1 MSLLATPE
9 FKVGLMVIVVSGLI
23 GAMSLKVAEG
33 PGLFSG
39 SRKHTFT
46 IENAGGLVKNSA
58 VKMAGIKVGTIE
70 DIQLENGHA
79 KITIALDKNV
89 PLTSSSRIELR
100 TDGIL
105 GDRHVEILPG
115 NPQDPPIAKDAPI
128 VSVNES
134 GGLDNLM
141 KEVGKIAKSLHQF
154 TETLNKA
161 SQGQGDDSTPVG
173 RIILNIEKVS
183 RDLANITGENREKI
197 AEILDRVKN
206 LTGTLDKYVNSESM
220 EHLSTTLKNVDE
232 ITSKINNGQGTV
244 GKLINDDQTVEE
256 LNTAIANV
264 NQAIGGFSRWETSV
278 DFHSEYLAQAHG
290 AKSFLALRLQP
301 GLDRYY
307 EIQVIDDARGYT
319 SIVDTTVTPKGGPP
333 TNTETQTTF
342 RNKLKITGLF
352 AKNFYDFTLKG
363 GLIESSGGFGIDYH
377 LLNRKLRLSV
387 EAFDFANLDIRAFAR
402 YNFFKGFYVTA
413 GVDNALNKDQQF
425 SSFIGAGLFITN
437 DDLKVLATRLSF

>member
-1 MSLLATPE
+1 MSLFATPE
-9 FKVGLMVIVVSGLI
+9 FKVGIMVIVVSGLI

-33 PGLFSG
+33 PGIFSG
-39 SRKHTFT
+39 SRRHTFVVDD
-46 IENAGGLVKNSA
+46 AGGLVKNSA
-58 VKMAGIKVGTIE
+58 VKMAGIKVGTID
-70 DIQLENGHA
+70 DIQLENGRA
-79 KITIALDKNV
+79 KVTIALDKSV

-115 NPQDPPIAKDAPI
+115 NPGDPAMPANAPI
-128 VSVNES
+128 TSVNES
-134 GGLDNLM
+134 AGLDNLM

-161 SQGQGDDSTPVG
+161 SQGRGDDSTPIG

-197 AEILDRVKN
+197 AEILDRVKS
-206 LTGTLDKYVNSESM
+206 LTGTLDKYVNTDTM
-220 EHLSTTLKNVDE
+220 AHLNSTLKNVDE
-232 ITSKINNGQGTV
+232 ITGKINRGEGTV
-244 GKLINDDQTVEE
+244 GKLINDEQTVDE
-256 LNTAIANV
+256 LNTAIQNV

-278 DFHSEYLAQAHG
+278 DFHSEYLAQASG

-307 EIQVIDDARGYT
+307 ELQVIDDARGYT
-319 SIVDTTVTPKGGPP
+319 SIVDTTTTPKDGPP
-333 TNTETQTTF
+333 TSVETQTTF

-363 GLIESSGGFGIDYH
+363 GLIESSGGFGIDYY
-377 LLNRKLRLSV
+377 LLSRKLRLSV
-387 EAFDFANLDIRAFAR
+387 EAFDFANLDIRAFGR
-402 YNFFKGFYVTA
+402 YYFFKGFYLTA
-413 GVDNALNKDQQF
+413 GVDNALNKDNQF
-425 SSFIGAGLFITN
+425 SSFVGAGLFITN